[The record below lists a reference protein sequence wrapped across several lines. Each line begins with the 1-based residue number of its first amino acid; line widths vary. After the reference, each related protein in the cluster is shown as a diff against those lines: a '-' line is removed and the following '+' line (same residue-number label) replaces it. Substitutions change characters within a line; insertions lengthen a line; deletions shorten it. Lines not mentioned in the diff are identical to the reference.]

1 MGEVIDGKKIAAD
14 IRAEILKTVTEKGGQ
29 PGLAVII
36 VGERKDSQ
44 TYVRLKHKAA
54 QECGFRSFQIE
65 MPADITQEQL
75 HEKIEECNN
84 NPDIHGLIVQLPL
97 PKHIDEQAA
106 LIKIAPAIDVDG
118 LGPEN
123 IVGLYTR
130 GRTPPAYP
138 CTAKGVIEM
147 LKRSGV
153 EFCGAR
159 AVVIGRS
166 NIVGLPVAHMLQQ
179 LNATVTICHSRTK
192 DIGSVCREA
201 DILVAAAGSLEM
213 VKKDFIKPGAAV
225 IDVGTN
231 CVDDASK
238 KAGYRTV
245 GDVAYAE
252 CKEVAGKISP
262 VPGGVGPMTIAMLL
276 QNTLES
282 FLRAPAAAVEI
293 DTPATKQVVEA
304 RSALKEHTKPGV
316 VTDFDEAAAA
326 AQKITLARY
335 NVWAESKVVFPT
347 KYPPPEAG
355 DGTDV
360 FKAADE
366 GGEGLVTRKEIAKY
380 LMRNQTLRHRLREG
394 WEQFNSNFGTE
405 DKAENH
411 EEIDIEVFK
420 GYWARA
426 AAMRA
431 DARPATAP

>member
-1 MGEVIDGKKIAAD
+1 MPAEVIDGKKIAGD
-14 IRAEILKTVTEKGGQ
+14 IRSEILKTVTAQRQKFQCGQ

-54 QECGFRSFQIE
+54 QESGFRSFQIE
-65 MPADITQEQL
+65 LPESISQEAL
-75 HEKIEECNN
+75 EAKIQECN
-84 NPDIHGLIVQLPL
+84 DDAAIDGLIVQLPL
-97 PKHIDEQAA
+97 PKHINEPAA
-106 LIKIAPAIDVDG
+106 LVKIAPEKDVDG
-118 LGPEN
+118 LGPDN

-130 GRTPPAYP
+130 GKTPPAYP
-138 CTAKGVIEM
+138 CTPKGIIEM
-147 LKRSGV
+147 LRRSGV
-153 EFCGAR
+153 QFEGAR

-179 LNATVTICHSRTK
+179 LNATVTICHSRTR
-192 DIGSVCREA
+192 DIASVCREA

-245 GDVAYAE
+245 GDVAFNE

-282 FLRAPAAAVEI
+282 YLRKLVDTPAAAEV
-293 DTPATKQVVEA
+293 TAA
-304 RSALKEHTKPGV
+304 RCVLKEHTKPGV
-316 VTDFDEAAAA
+316 VTDFDQAGEAA
-326 AQKITLARY
+326 QRITVARY
-335 NVWAESKVVFPT
+335 AVWQESQVVFPSN
-347 KYPPPEAG
+347 YPPPEAG
-355 DGTDV
+355 DGADV

-366 GGEGLVTRKEIAKY
+366 AGEGMVTRKEIAKY

-394 WEQFNSNFGTE
+394 WDKFNLNFGTE

-411 EEIDIEVFK
+411 EEINLDQFK
-420 GYWARA
+420 KYWAEA
-426 AAMRA
+426 AALRP
-431 DARPATAP
+431 DARPAP